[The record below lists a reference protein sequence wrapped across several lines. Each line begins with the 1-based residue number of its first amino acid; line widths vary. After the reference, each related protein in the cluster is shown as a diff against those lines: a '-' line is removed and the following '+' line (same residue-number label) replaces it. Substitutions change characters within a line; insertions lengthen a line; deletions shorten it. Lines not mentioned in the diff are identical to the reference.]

1 MATVK
6 KNAEAEP
13 VKTANE
19 PKYSVNKLRKNAIR
33 LFNVSQSTFD
43 GAMYG
48 HTETE
53 YTVKEAE
60 AIIREWLYGKGG
72 KK

>member
-6 KNAEAEP
+6 KNAETEL

-19 PKYSVNKLRKNAIR
+19 PKYSVDKLRQNAIR
-33 LFNVSQSTFD
+33 LFEVSQSTFD

-48 HTETE
+48 HAETE

-60 AIIREWLYGKGG
+60 AIINEWLYGKGG

>member
-19 PKYSVNKLRKNAIR
+19 PKYSVNKLRQNAIR

-48 HTETE
+48 HTGH
-53 YTVKEAE
+53 Y
-60 AIIREWLYGKGG
+60 
-72 KK
+72 